1 MPLEHL
7 QQLFEQVGETAQR
20 LAQLRA
26 TTGSLVLGGRVAES
40 ESVATVDDLKRQLG
54 APVLNATLAAG
65 EVSKI
70 ADTIGEAI
78 AKHLAA
84 QSAPSR
90 PSDTEAKSAPRQD
103 APDVGKGLLEKLSP
117 KTWFDAG
124 LRLADYVEKQE
135 KAGKAVDNFTR
146 ALALASRFLYGFT
159 TGRVIMPSGRR
170 LPWRRAAAIALRRV
184 RSLKP
189 VRSLLTMPD
198 RILRRTSRQ
207 MAKSGAVQRVVLRPL
222 SEKPSSTVPALT
234 RAIRGES
241 VSTVTAAG
249 VQGLEKTGEA
259 VAKAAA
265 VGAAGAG
272 TAGAGAGGAA
282 AGGGGA
288 AAGGA
293 AAGGTSAT
301 VLGALAAAGP
311 VGIVIGALVAL
322 AAAVVMAAAAVRKF
336 TVGVK
341 EQAENLLHQRFAKYG
356 AMSPSIAY
364 SEARIEAY
372 ELGSKIRYAHA
383 TAQTTAQLTQAFIR
397 LREEMEPMN
406 RAIIN
411 IQNIAATILVHV
423 ARGVNFLLK
432 LMPIVPILE
441 WIAKQLA
448 GEPPSMDIPAESLL
462 RGLEGLQ
469 GQRPRNPPPQGGL
482 PPWQ

>member
-65 EVSKI
+65 EVTKI

-124 LRLADYVEKQE
+124 LRLADYVEKLE

-198 RILRRTSRQ
+198 RILRRTSHE

-234 RAIRGES
+234 RAIRGQVETS
-241 VSTVTAAG
+241 A
-249 VQGLEKTGEA
+249 VQDQA
-259 VAKAAA
+259 VAKAGEKVTGAIT

-272 TAGAGAGGAA
+272 TAGASAGGAA

-356 AMSPSIAY
+356 AVSPSIAY

-372 ELGSKIRYAHA
+372 ELGSKIRYANA